1 MEKNTK
7 SKKSFTDKVINRLTL
22 YHCILTDYISQNIE
36 FISSPQI
43 ASLLKI
49 DDSQVRKDISLLNNV
64 GKCRVGYIAKDLKES
79 IERTLGFEKPKEA
92 FIVGAGNLGS
102 ALAKYSNFSSYGL
115 KVLALFDN
123 DTLKVDMKVNNKEV
137 FHISKLPNLAQ
148 RLNVEI
154 AILTVPREHAQKT
167 ADFLIQS
174 NIKYIWNFTPT
185 VLSVPDNVQVWN
197 ENLMGNFLQFTYL
210 K

>member
-1 MEKNTK
+1 MEELTKNK
-7 SKKSFTDKVINRLTL
+7 NKFSDKVINRLTL
-22 YHCILTDYISQNIE
+22 YHCILTDYILKNIE

-43 ASLLKI
+43 AALLKI

-64 GKCRVGYIAKDLKES
+64 GKCRVGYIAKDLKHS
-79 IERTLGFEKPKEA
+79 IEKTLGFEKPKEA
-92 FIVGAGNLGS
+92 FIVGAGNLGA
-102 ALAKYSNFSSYGL
+102 ALAKYSNFESYGL

-123 DTLKVDMKVNNKEV
+123 DALKVDMKVNDKEV
-137 FHISKLPNLAQ
+137 FHISKLPNLSE
-148 RLNVEI
+148 RLSVEI

-167 ADFLIQS
+167 ADFLVQS

-185 VLSVPDNVQVWN
+185 VLSVPNGVQVWN

>member
-1 MEKNTK
+1 MKFRQNHTK
-7 SKKSFTDKVINRLTL
+7 FSDKVINRLTL
-22 YHCILTDYISQNIE
+22 YHCILTDYVLNDIE

-43 ASLLKI
+43 AGLLKI

-64 GKCRVGYIAKDLKES
+64 GKCRVGYIVKDLKRN
-79 IERTLGFEKPKEA
+79 IEKTLGFEKPKEA
-92 FIVGAGNLGS
+92 FIIGAGNLGS
-102 ALAKYSNFSSYGL
+102 ALAKYSNFESYGL

-123 DTLKVDMKVNNKEV
+123 DTLKVGMKINEKEV
-137 FHISKLPNLAQ
+137 FHISKLPEQAQNLS
-148 RLNVEI
+148 VEI
-154 AILTVPREHAQKT
+154 AILTVPREFAQKT
-167 ADFLIQS
+167 ADFLVKS

-185 VLSVPDNVQVWN
+185 VLSVPNGVQVWN

>member
-1 MEKNTK
+1 MNNKN
-7 SKKSFTDKVINRLTL
+7 KKKFSEKVINRLTL
-22 YHCILTDYISQNIE
+22 YHCILIDYVMQDIE

-43 ASLLKI
+43 ANLLKI

-64 GKCRVGYIAKDLKES
+64 GKCRVGYIAKELKET
-79 IERTLGFEKPKEA
+79 IEKTLGFEKPKEA

-102 ALAKYSNFSSYGL
+102 ALAKYDNFTNYGL

-123 DTLKVDMKVNNKEV
+123 DTLKVGMKINEKEV
-137 FHISKLPNLAQ
+137 FHISKLPELAQ
-148 RLNVEI
+148 KLSVEI

-167 ADFLIQS
+167 ADFLVQS

-185 VLSVPDNVQVWN
+185 VLAVPDDVQVWN

>member
-1 MEKNTK
+1 MNKRFSE
-7 SKKSFTDKVINRLTL
+7 KVINRLTL
-22 YHCILTDYISQNIE
+22 YHCILTDYIQKNIE

-64 GKCRVGYIAKDLKES
+64 GKCRVGYIAKELKKS
-79 IERTLGFEKPKEA
+79 IEKTLGFAKPKDA
-92 FIVGAGNLGS
+92 FIIGAGNLGS
-102 ALAKYSNFSSYGL
+102 ALAKYDNFTNYGL
-115 KVLALFDN
+115 NVLALFDN
-123 DTLKVDMKVNNKEV
+123 DTLKVDVKVNDKQV

-148 RLNVEI
+148 RLSVEI

-185 VLSVPDNVQVWN
+185 VLSVPDDVQVWN
-197 ENLMGNFLQFTYL
+197 ENLMGNFLQFTY
-210 K
+210 KG

>member
-1 MEKNTK
+1 MKEVIKTK
-7 SKKSFTDKVINRLTL
+7 MKFSEKVINRLTL
-22 YHCILTDYISQNIE
+22 YHCILTDYVIKNIE

-43 ASLLKI
+43 AILLKI

-64 GKCRVGYIAKDLKES
+64 GKCRVGYIVKDLKEN
-79 IERTLGFEKPKEA
+79 IEKTLGFEKPKEA

-102 ALAKYSNFSSYGL
+102 ALAKYSNFSNYGL

-123 DTLKVDMKVNNKEV
+123 DTLKVGMKVNDKEI
-137 FHISKLPNLAQ
+137 FHITKLQNLAE

-154 AILTVPREHAQKT
+154 AILTVPREHAQST
-167 ADFLIQS
+167 ADFLVQS
-174 NIKYIWNFTPT
+174 KIKYIWNFTPT
-185 VLSVPDNVQVWN
+185 VLSVPDGVQVWN